1 MIRYI
6 SLILFVGIVGFTG
19 WIFSKKII
27 SREVVV
33 QPVIIDTAR
42 SVVLGTV
49 TVNADY
55 ATEIR
60 AGEGGRLLDVLIEEG
75 DEVVE
80 GDVVAQIDPRD
91 LELEL
96 EARQIDLDLAQRQLE
111 VVNPKQFSVE
121 VAQESLDEVKR
132 LFDLGQRSD
141 RQVKEAERNL
151 RKAQGDLELSELT
164 AKTNIKRLENGI
176 QVMNR
181 RLEKMNIRSSIDGII
196 EDVLSEKGD
205 LIGSGAPIASI
216 ISKKRV
222 VVAEVSEEQFAGIR
236 LGQKSVVRFL
246 SLGGEL
252 YDAEVTKIFPSADP
266 DTQRYSVQLEVDISQ
281 DLLVPGLTGEV
292 TITVGERDN
301 ARIIPTRALV
311 GDYVFV
317 YDDGRLDFRQIVYG
331 YRSLIQVEIL
341 EGLEEG
347 DLVVTVGLDIL
358 KPGDRVTIKEKD
370 DKLSIR

>member
-6 SLILFVGIVGFTG
+6 FLTLIVAVVGFAG

-33 QPVIIDTAR
+33 QPVVIDTAR

-60 AGEGGRLLDVLIEEG
+60 AGEGGRLLEVLIDEG
-75 DEVVE
+75 DQVVE
-80 GDVVAQIDPRD
+80 GDIVARIDPRD

-96 EARQIDLDLAQRQLE
+96 EARRIDLDLARQRRELG
-111 VVNPKQFSVE
+111 NPMRFDVE
-121 VAQESLDEVKR
+121 VAQENLDEVKR

-141 RQVKEAERNL
+141 RQVKEAERRL
-151 RKAQGDLELSELT
+151 LKAQADLDLSDLNELT
-164 AKTNIKRLENGI
+164 DIKRLENGI

-181 RLEKMNIRSSIDGII
+181 WLEKMNIRSSIDGII

-222 VVAEVSEEQFAGIR
+222 VVAEVSEEQFSGIR
-236 LGQKSVVRFL
+236 IGQKADVRFL
-246 SLGGEL
+246 SLGGAM
-252 YDAEVTKIFPSADP
+252 YNAEVTKIFPSADP
-266 DTQRYSVQLEVDISQ
+266 ETQRYSVQLQVEISQ

-292 TITVGERDN
+292 AITTGEREN
-301 ARIIPTRALV
+301 ALMIPTRALV

-317 YDDGRLDFRQIVYG
+317 YVDGRLDFRQVVYG
-331 YRSLIQVEIL
+331 YRSLIRAEIL

-347 DLVVTVGLDIL
+347 DLIVVE
-358 KPGDRVTIKEKD
+358 GDDFR
-370 DKLSIR
+370 IR

>member
-6 SLILFVGIVGFTG
+6 FLILFVAVVGFAG
-19 WIFSKKII
+19 WIFSQKFI
-27 SREVVV
+27 SRDVVV
-33 QPVIIDTAR
+33 EPVVIDTAL

-60 AGEGGRLLDVLIEEG
+60 AGEAGRLLDVLIEEG

-80 GDVVAQIDPRD
+80 GDIVAKIDRRD

-96 EARQIDLDLAQRQLE
+96 EAQQIDLDTALRARELP
-111 VVNPKQFSVE
+111 NPREFDVE
-121 VAQESLDEVKR
+121 IAQENLDEVKR
-132 LFDLGQRSD
+132 LFDLGQRSE
-141 RQVKEAERNL
+141 RQVNASERSL
-151 RKAQGDLELSELT
+151 RKAEGDLEISNLN
-164 AKTNIKRLENGI
+164 ADTNIKRLQNGI

-196 EDVLSEKGD
+196 EDVITEKGD

-236 LGQKSVVRFL
+236 TGQKAIVRFL
-246 SLGGEL
+246 SLGGQL

-266 DTQRYSVQLEVDISQ
+266 ETQRYSVQLQVDISQ

-292 TITVGERDN
+292 TITVGERAN
-301 ARIIPTRALV
+301 AKIIPTRALV

-317 YDDGRLDFRQIVYG
+317 VVDGRLDFRQIVYG
-331 YRSLIQVEIL
+331 FRSLTQVEIL

-347 DLVVTVGLDIL
+347 DLVVTVGLDEL
-358 KPGDRVTIKEKD
+358 RPGDPVTIVDED
-370 DKLSIR
+370 DRLKIR

>member
-6 SLILFVGIVGFTG
+6 FLILFVGIVGFAG

-33 QPVIIDTAR
+33 QPVVIDTAR

-55 ATEIR
+55 TTEIR

-216 ISKKRV
+216 ISAKRV
-222 VVAEVSEEQFAGIR
+222 VVAEVSEEQFSGIR
-236 LGQKSVVRFL
+236 LGQKAVVRFL

-266 DTQRYSVQLEVDISQ
+266 DTQRYSVQLEVGISQ

-292 TITVGERDN
+292 TITIGERAN

-347 DLVVTVGLDIL
+347 DLVVTEGLDIL
-358 KPGDRVTIKEKD
+358 KPGDRVSIKEKD